1 MSLFAWLQGAGAS
14 VSDAD
19 IRSEI
24 WTLGTRYH
32 GQPLEGAL
40 GELADPRL
48 SSDRAQLLRAGV
60 RKLRQAPA

>member
-1 MSLFAWLQGAGAS
+1 MSLLAWLQGPS
-14 VSDAD
+14 VSDAE

-24 WTLGTRYH
+24 WTLGTRYL

-40 GELADPRL
+40 GELANPNL
-48 SSDRAQLLRAGV
+48 PSERAQLLRACV